1 MHWPAAALPIILSL
15 AGVAALACA
24 AAGPLAAVA
33 HHSFAAHM
41 AQQMILM
48 DAAAPLFVLAA
59 AAGNVRPLPTYPGSA
74 AFVHAVVMWGWHIP
88 ALFSLMM
95 TVPAAHVAMQV
106 SFFGAGL
113 MFWSGVLKSDGEH
126 PGSCIFW
133 LFMTVMHSGL
143 LGALLTFAPATLYG
157 VPLADQHL
165 GGLIMW
171 VLGTGVYA
179 VAGVLV
185 AARWLGAL
193 ERAQ

>member
-1 MHWPAAALPIILSL
+1 MICPAIPFPIVLTL
-15 AGVAALACA
+15 AGLVAVLCA
-24 AAGPLAAVA
+24 VTGPLAAVA

-48 DAAAPLFVLAA
+48 DIAAPFFVWAIG
-59 AAGNVRPLPTYPGSA
+59 AGKIRACPGSA
-74 AFVHAVVMWGWHIP
+74 ALVHAVVMWGWHLP
-88 ALFSLMM
+88 AMFALMM
-95 TVPAAHVAMQV
+95 TTPAAHVAMQI
-106 SFFGAGL
+106 SFFAAGL
-113 MFWSGVLKSDGEH
+113 MFWSGVLKSEGDH
-126 PGSCIFW
+126 PGSGLFW

-143 LGALLTFAPATLYG
+143 LGALLTFAPTALYG

-179 VAGVLV
+179 VAGAIV

-193 ERAQ
+193 ERTP